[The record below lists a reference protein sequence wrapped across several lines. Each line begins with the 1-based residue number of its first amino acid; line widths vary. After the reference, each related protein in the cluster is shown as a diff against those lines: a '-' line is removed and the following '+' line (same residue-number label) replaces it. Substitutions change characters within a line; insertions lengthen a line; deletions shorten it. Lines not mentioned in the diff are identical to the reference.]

1 MKYYAGLDV
10 SLAETAICVLDEDG
24 IIVREGTAISD
35 PNDIADWLQQL
46 GIALARV
53 GLEAARLQPGFT
65 TGSRNGAYPPSALI
79 RVG

>member
-10 SLAETAICVLDEDG
+10 SLAETAICILDEDG

-46 GIALARV
+46 GIALAS
-53 GLEAARLQPGFT
+53 RLGGGHDCSLALQRAQA
-65 TGSRNGAYPPSALI
+65 TGPTRHLH
-79 RVG
+79 